1 MAKAELNKGRTI
13 AKQGKDKF
21 NKGTRDQLVLALFAS
36 FLNRNSDWTIF

>member
-21 NKGTRDQLVLALFAS
+21 NNKSRDQLVLALFAS